1 MMNESRS
8 ETDEYSFM
16 VAPSPISGVG
26 VFAVHDI
33 PKNTILRVFGDEE
46 TRFIP
51 HKKAAQEPEH
61 VQHFYKWFCIVG
73 KDGYD
78 CPVDFGKMEIGWYLN
93 HSKTPNA
100 YHRNYF
106 YYALRDI
113 KKGEEILID
122 YESLDE
128 HPQTINAF
136 KP

>member
-1 MMNESRS
+1 MKRKLQF
-8 ETDEYSFM
+8 ETNEYSFM
-16 VAPSPISGVG
+16 VAPSPLSGVG

-33 PKNTILRVFGDEE
+33 SKNTQLPLFIDES
-46 TRFIP
+46 RFIP
-51 HKKAAQEPEH
+51 HSKAVKEPEH
-61 VQHFYKWFCIVG
+61 VQNFYKWFCIVG

-100 YHRNYF
+100 YHKNYF

-122 YESLDE
+122 YESLDGN
-128 HPQTINAF
+128 PQSINVL